1 MKNVKLRWIVA
12 LAVLLLIASVQ
23 WSVRRTSP
31 DTGSAAA
38 TDVAMNVVQASRQ
51 VLEALRARDG
61 DRLAELTHPTK
72 GVRFSPYAYVDMH
85 KDRVFFKEQIR
96 RFWDDRTIYMWGHA
110 DASGEPIALT
120 AAAYCERYVLDRNYH
135 EATFVS
141 VNADRSQGNT
151 VNNAAEVYPQG
162 IRVEYYIEPP
172 PGEGVAEFGW
182 SALRLVFEDVGGG
195 WFLVAIIHDQ
205 WTT

>member
-1 MKNVKLRWIVA
+1 MKNVKLRWIIA

-23 WSVRRTSP
+23 WSVQRTSP

-72 GVRFSPYAYVDMH
+72 GVRFSPYAYVDVH

-96 RFWDDRTIYMWGHA
+96 RFWDDRMIYMWGHV

-120 AAAYCERYVLDRNYH
+120 GAEFNLLLAFVEHPNRVLSRDQIADFTRRDDWDAFDRSIDTQISRLRKKIEAPGADPVIQTVRGEGYVLAAA
-135 EATFVS
+135 
-141 VNADRSQGNT
+141 
-151 VNNAAEVYPQG
+151 
-162 IRVEYYIEPP
+162 
-172 PGEGVAEFGW
+172 VAW
-182 SALRLVFEDVGGG
+182 SRA
-195 WFLVAIIHDQ
+195 
-205 WTT
+205 